1 MNQLT
6 IFTNPEFG
14 TIRTMEINGEVWL
27 VGKDV
32 AEILGYSNTRDALA
46 RHVDAEDKNTVVIPD
61 GNKGNPNQ
69 TIINESGLYSL
80 ILSSKLPTAK
90 KFKHWVT
97 SEVLPAIRKTGSY
110 TVETKPDDKLL
121 TIELTKVQNE
131 RAKILMQL
139 ADTETLSQDWKNI
152 IVSKTVEILT
162 GEKLLPLPESEKTY
176 SATEIGEIFG
186 VSAQKI
192 GRIANANGMKTSEY
206 GKFYKDK
213 SPYCS
218 KEVDTFRYNGKAI
231 DKFKQ
236 ILS

>member
-6 IFTNPEFG
+6 IFTSPEFG
-14 TIRTMEINGEVWL
+14 TIRTMEINGETWF

-46 RHVDAEDKNTVVIPD
+46 KHVDDEDKATVAIHD
-61 GNKGNPNQ
+61 GSQNRNV
-69 TIINESGLYSL
+69 TVINESGLYSL

-97 SEVLPAIRKTGSY
+97 SEVLPSIRKTGSY
-110 TVETKPDDKLL
+110 TAETKPDDKLL
-121 TIELTKVQNE
+121 AIELTKAQNE

-192 GRIANANGMKTSEY
+192 GRIANENKMKNLEY
-206 GKFYKDK
+206 GKWYKDK
-213 SPYCS
+213 SPYS
-218 KEVDTFRYNGKAI
+218 SREVDTFRYNEKAI
-231 DKFKQ
+231 EKFKQ

>member
-6 IFTNPEFG
+6 IFTSPEFG
-14 TIRTMEINGEVWL
+14 SIRTIEINGGVWF

-32 AEILGYSNTRDALA
+32 AETLGYSNTRDALA
-46 RHVDAEDKNTVVIPD
+46 KHVDDEDKATVAIHD
-61 GNKGNPNQ
+61 GSQNRNV
-69 TIINESGLYSL
+69 TVINESGLYSL

-97 SEVLPAIRKTGSY
+97 SEVLPSIRKTGSY
-110 TVETKPDDKLL
+110 AVETKPDDKLL
-121 TIELTKVQNE
+121 AIELTKVQNE

-139 ADTETLSQDWKNI
+139 ADTETLSQDWKSI

-176 SATEIGEIFG
+176 SATEIGEMFG
-186 VSAQKI
+186 ISAQKI
-192 GRIANANGMKTSEY
+192 GRIANENKMKNLEY
-206 GKFYKDK
+206 GKWYKDK
-213 SPYCS
+213 SPYS
-218 KEVDTFRYNGKAI
+218 SREVDTFRYNEKAI
-231 DKFKQ
+231 EKFKQ